1 MKKEELLTLP
11 VSVSSWIVLL
21 DYLERYW
28 DIEVLYKMVAEYFR
42 DIPLFEVDRII
53 RALEKRVDEATFQ
66 VSLDFLFRQIT
77 AESI

>member
-11 VSVSSWIVLL
+11 VSVSSWILLL

-28 DIEVLYKMVAEYFR
+28 NIEVLYKMVAEYFK

-66 VSLDFLFRQIT
+66 VTLDFLFGQLTRELI
-77 AESI
+77 

>member
-66 VSLDFLFRQIT
+66 VMLDFLFGQLTRELI
-77 AESI
+77 

>member
-28 DIEVLYKMVAEYFR
+28 DIEVFYKMVAEYFR

-66 VSLDFLFRQIT
+66 VTLDFLFGQLTRELI
-77 AESI
+77 

>member
-1 MKKEELLTLP
+1 MKKEELLTLQ

-66 VSLDFLFRQIT
+66 VTLDFLFGQLTRELI
-77 AESI
+77 

>member
-42 DIPLFEVDRII
+42 DIPLFEVERII

-66 VSLDFLFRQIT
+66 VTLDFLFGQLTRELI
-77 AESI
+77 

>member
-42 DIPLFEVDRII
+42 NIPLFEVDRII

-66 VSLDFLFRQIT
+66 VTLDFLFGQLTRELI
-77 AESI
+77 

>member
-66 VSLDFLFRQIT
+66 VTLDFLFGQLTREFI
-77 AESI
+77 

>member
-11 VSVSSWIVLL
+11 VSVSSWILLL

-28 DIEVLYKMVAEYFR
+28 DIEVLYKMVAEYFK

-66 VSLDFLFRQIT
+66 VTLDFLFGQLTRELI
-77 AESI
+77 

>member
-66 VSLDFLFRQIT
+66 VTLDFLFGQLTRELI
-77 AESI
+77 

>member
-1 MKKEELLTLP
+1 MKKEALLTLP

-66 VSLDFLFRQIT
+66 VTLDFLFGQLTRELI
-77 AESI
+77 